1 MTKTNISL
9 SKSVVRRQIRELR
22 LSNLFMTMSEIA
34 RKINISRQR
43 VHQILKDEGLPTKHQ
58 IRKYLYQCP
67 VCGTISPFKFC
78 SKQCKKQWQMIPIV
92 CTRCGKLFFRDR
104 HQFFLNYPHHN
115 DGLFCSKI
123 CTGKWIAEQYGF
135 RHVPNIARPQK
146 IISAK

>member
-78 SKQCKKQWQMIPIV
+78 SIECKKQWQRIPII

-104 HQFFLNYPHHN
+104 HQFFINYPHHN
-115 DGLFCSKI
+115 DVLFCSKI

-135 RHVPNIARPQK
+135 RQCPEHGAT
-146 IISAK
+146 AKNNQC